1 MALIGGGGAPNVAG
15 GGNPSG
21 TGNTLQYID
30 EGVHAAYSGVISP
43 QNNIGSP
50 LTMLDF
56 TTGAIPMI
64 GKLNFSYE
72 TGTLAGDKR
81 LGFNLLLNGTKIH
94 EFFDY
99 IGTTHS
105 ESMIAQEPEI
115 VFPAHT
121 HIEISVETSNTA
133 SAVDTYCTIT
143 AKELGRV

>member
-1 MALIGGGGAPNVAG
+1 MPLVGGGGAGNVAG
-15 GGNPSG
+15 SYPCG

-30 EGVHAAYSGVISP
+30 EGVHAAYSGAISP

-72 TGTLAGDKR
+72 TGTLASDKR
-81 LGFNLLLNGTKIH
+81 LGFNLLLNGSKIH

-105 ESMIAQEPEI
+105 ESMIAQEPEL

-121 HIEISVETSNTA
+121 HIVISVETSNTA
-133 SAVDTYCTIT
+133 AAVDTYCTIT
-143 AKELGRV
+143 AKELGRI